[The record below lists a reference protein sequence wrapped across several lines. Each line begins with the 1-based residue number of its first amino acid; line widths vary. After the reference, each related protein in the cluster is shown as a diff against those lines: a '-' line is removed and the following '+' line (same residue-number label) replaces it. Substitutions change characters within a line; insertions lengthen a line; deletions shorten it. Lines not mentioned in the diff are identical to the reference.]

1 MTVFSV
7 RLELNHSETF
17 FFLSRWRSSP
27 VVTVSI
33 SLIGRLGPYDM
44 GYSNVDWLRSGQAL
58 HLIGQEGVLDD
69 RAVMVA
75 VRM

>member
-1 MTVFSV
+1 M
-7 RLELNHSETF
+7 
-17 FFLSRWRSSP
+17 
-27 VVTVSI
+27 TVSI